1 MGITIHYRGTI
12 DDVAQVETM
21 EDRLLDLVFS
31 LGGRATVWRSYG
43 EESCQRM
50 VRGLMIEMEPGQET
64 CSLLI
69 SPEGHLTPLFQIEDA
84 EKMAFDEPPY
94 CFVKTQFGT
103 PLGHVALVSLLDAL
117 KKRYCSNLEVED
129 EGEYYETRD
138 FNRLK
143 QKMQFLDT
151 AIRLTADGLRQHSLS
166 NEAAED
172 PNILATRIERIASL
186 VQQKLLTE
194 RCEPGNPAKHGEN
207 QDSDEWF
214 EASLEEDVQIFDRL
228 RRQNDLR
235 SERMARRISEATA
248 SGLSAEQAF
257 RLAMQEEGLSGA
269 DPEKAD
275 PEIVKSDEQA
285 FDESDPEEPWL
296 ASLPT
301 HPFDENSQQFLGE
314 EHPVVEQARMF
325 LKAAMNLAKNESH
338 QSPFMSVLTRA
349 SFDIV
354 GGLAQA
360 TSGEDLSDITQR
372 ALTITQLKRALT
384 GHGFAR
390 GAIFGLRD
398 RNEINEVQAND
409 LHTQLESILTNIH
422 TLAEQAWNAE

>member
-31 LGGRATVWRSYG
+31 LGGRATIWRSYG

-69 SPEGHLTPLFQIEDA
+69 SPEGHLTPLFAIEEA
-84 EKMAFDEPPY
+84 EKMAFNEPPY

-103 PLGHVALVSLLDAL
+103 PLGHVALVHLLDAL
-117 KKRYCSNLEVED
+117 NKRYCSNLEVED

-151 AIRLTADGLRQHSLS
+151 AIRSTADGIRHHSL
-166 NEAAED
+166 NDEAAED
-172 PNILATRIERIASL
+172 PNIVAARIERIASL
-186 VQQKLLTE
+186 VQQRLLVE
-194 RCEPGNPAKHGEN
+194 PCEP
-207 QDSDEWF
+207 DLSDIQGDEKSGDQWH
-214 EASLEEDVQIFDRL
+214 EASLEEEVQTFARL
-228 RRQNDLR
+228 RRQSDLR
-235 SERMARRISEATA
+235 SERMARRISEATE
-248 SGLSAEQAF
+248 SGLSVEEALG
-257 RLAMQEEGLSGA
+257 LAMQAEGLSIA

-275 PEIVKSDEQA
+275 PQKVESNDQA
-285 FDESDPEEPWL
+285 FDESVPEEPWL
-296 ASLPT
+296 KSLPT

-314 EHPVVEQARMF
+314 EHPIVEQARMF
-325 LKAAMNLAKNESH
+325 LEAAMNLAKDESH
-338 QSPFMSVLTRA
+338 QSSFVSILTRA
-349 SFDIV
+349 SLEIV
-354 GGLAQA
+354 GGLVQA
-360 TSGEDLSDITQR
+360 TSGEDRSDITDR

-398 RNEINEVQAND
+398 GNAISEVQANE
-409 LHTQLESILTNIH
+409 LHAQLESILTSIH
-422 TLAEQAWNAE
+422 TLAERAWTAE